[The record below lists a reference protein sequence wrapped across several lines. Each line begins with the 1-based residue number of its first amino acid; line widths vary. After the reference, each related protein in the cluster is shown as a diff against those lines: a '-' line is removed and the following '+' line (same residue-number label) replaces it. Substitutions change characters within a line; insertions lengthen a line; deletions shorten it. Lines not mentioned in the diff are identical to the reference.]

1 MDKKKLLTE
10 ILEKVNEIHDE
21 NRKEDS
27 YVEMTEEMAEY
38 HKAHFLEKE

>member
-10 ILEKVNEIHDE
+10 ILEKVNEIHDR